1 MNSVD
6 DLGYSNRRLLKDSSL
21 FEQPFGNRERIV
33 TICATSAIAALFVIS
48 LFISLFTCFRRQL
61 NSPSSKPLSSTCSSQ
76 LLTTMPVYIY
86 GDSSSNMPSSYC
98 FTSFESRN
106 CVICLAE
113 FEYGDELRVLPN
125 CKHVFHKGCIDQW
138 LPLRSLLCPLCRE
151 HTIKE
156 LETMRRPLC
165 SNYWARNP
173 AFILAFGL
181 GSNAPLPS
189 QL

>member
-6 DLGYSNRRLLKDSSL
+6 DLGYSNRRLLKDSL

-33 TICATSAIAALFVIS
+33 TICATSAIAAL
-48 LFISLFTCFRRQL
+48 T
-61 NSPSSKPLSSTCSSQ
+61 
-76 LLTTMPVYIY
+76 
-86 GDSSSNMPSSYC
+86 
-98 FTSFESRN
+98 

-156 LETMRRPLC
+156 IETMRRPVC
-165 SNYWARNP
+165 SNYWSRNP